1 MADIRTRQT
10 LSRIEEVETDL
21 REARRVRREILAS
34 GSSSASISSGGGSKS
49 FTRLDL
55 DKVSALIAELTR
67 ELQALRAMLAGGGGL
82 GIRRIMT
89 VRC

>member
-1 MADIRTRQT
+1 MADIGTRQT
-10 LSRIEEVETDL
+10 LSRIAEVESDL

-82 GIRRIMT
+82 GIGRIMT

>member
-10 LSRIEEVETDL
+10 LSRIAEVETDL

-67 ELQALRAMLAGGGGL
+67 ELQALRAMLAGGGGQ
-82 GIRRIMT
+82 GIGRIVT